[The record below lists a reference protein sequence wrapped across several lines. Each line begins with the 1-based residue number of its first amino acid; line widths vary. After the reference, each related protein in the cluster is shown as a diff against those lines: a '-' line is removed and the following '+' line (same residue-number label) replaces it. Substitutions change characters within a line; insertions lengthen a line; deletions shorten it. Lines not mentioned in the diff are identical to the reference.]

1 MYAVQKREKKYTQKK
16 VQISI
21 LINRKESAC
30 VGFHVN
36 ITNTTLVYIEA
47 FQSVPIATT
56 VQCIPVRYGKK
67 CKLEVK

>member
-1 MYAVQKREKKYTQKK
+1 MYAVQKRGKNTHTKI
-16 VQISI
+16 QISI